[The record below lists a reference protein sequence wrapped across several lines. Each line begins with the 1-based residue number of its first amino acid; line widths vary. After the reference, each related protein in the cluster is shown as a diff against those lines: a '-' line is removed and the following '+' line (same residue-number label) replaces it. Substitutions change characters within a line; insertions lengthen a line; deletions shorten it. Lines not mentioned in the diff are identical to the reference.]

1 MIIPA
6 LQGAT
11 LSDGQLKDG
20 TKGVTIE
27 SVEKGSAAAQAGLHK
42 DDVIIGVNRERVS
55 TIAEIRKLMESKPSV
70 VALHIM
76 RGNDS
81 LYLLMR

>member
-1 MIIPA
+1 
-6 LQGAT
+6 
-11 LSDGQLKDG
+11 
-20 TKGVTIE
+20 
-27 SVEKGSAAAQAGLHK
+27 AAAQAGLHK